1 MSLKNYTIGLCP
13 PRFRLPIIFYLH
25 KLRGT
30 LDREIGHLENLITFN
45 KRAIDIG
52 ANKGLYSYAL
62 SKFCSA
68 VEAFEP
74 QPWSAETI
82 TESARP
88 NINVHRVALSNYRG
102 TQTLHIPLVRG
113 ELYPAL
119 ASIETLEQEHKD
131 IEVSIERLDD
141 YNFQDVS
148 LIKIDVEGHESYVI
162 EGAKQTILREKP
174 ILLVEIEQ
182 RHLGS
187 KSVESVFEEIT
198 ELGYEGSFLN
208 NGKFFPLSEF
218 SYDKYQKPFLEDDA
232 NAIFRH
238 KNRGKVNNFIFR
250 PI

>member
-1 MSLKNYTIGLCP
+1 MNFKKYIISLCP
-13 PRFRLPIIFYLH
+13 PRFRLPILFYFH
-25 KLRGT
+25 KMRGT
-30 LDREIGHLENLITFN
+30 LDHEIAYLENLITSH

-52 ANKGLYSYAL
+52 ANKGLYSYAF
-62 SKFCSA
+62 SKFCRE

-74 QPWSAETI
+74 QPWSAEI
-82 TESARP
+82 ISKSKIP
-88 NINVHRVALSNYRG
+88 NIKVHNIALSNRHG
-102 TQTLHIPLVRG
+102 TQALYIPLVRG
-113 ELYPAL
+113 APYPAL
-119 ASIETLEQEHKD
+119 ASFEKSESEHKD
-131 IEVSIERLDD
+131 IEVSLERLDD
-141 YNFQDVS
+141 YSFQDVS
-148 LIKIDVEGHESYVI
+148 LIKIDVEGHESQVI

-182 RHLGS
+182 RHLDT
-187 KSVESVFEEIT
+187 KSIESVFKEIT

-218 SYDKYQKPFLEDDA
+218 SYDKYQKPFLEDDV